1 MPLVLPEDIPAYGA
15 LKQNAF
21 IMGVDRAT
29 HQDIRPQEV
38 LLINLMPTK
47 IQTEIQILSLLA
59 NSPLQVNI
67 TLLATSSYV
76 GKNTPKSHLDRFY
89 VNFSDILGRRFDG
102 AIVTGA
108 PIEQMAFEEVKY
120 WEELVGIMGY
130 LRSHCTSTMY
140 LCWGAMA
147 GLYYFHNIPKVA
159 LGKKLFG
166 VFDHRAI
173 EADLLLNGLDDV
185 VKMPHSRYSGIDEA
199 MVRKTN
205 DLKILLAGQESG
217 ISALKDSQDVFVLGH
232 LEYARDTLQEEY
244 ERDQAKGLSIDAP
257 EHYYD
262 QNGTPMCSWR
272 SSASM
277 FFANWLNFS
286 VYQVTPFVL

>member
-1 MPLVLPEDIPAYGA
+1 MPLVLPEDIPAYSTF
-15 LKQNAF
+15 KQNAF

-47 IQTEIQILSLLA
+47 IETEIQILSLLA

-120 WEELVGIMGY
+120 WEELVGIMDY
-130 LRSHCTSTMY
+130 LKSHCTSTMY

-147 GLYYFHNIPKVA
+147 GLYYFYDIPKIA
-159 LGKKLFG
+159 LDKKLFG
-166 VFDHRAI
+166 VFDHRII

-185 VKMPHSRYSGIDEA
+185 VKMPHSRYSGIDETLA
-199 MVRKTN
+199 QKTK

-217 ISALKDSQDVFVLGH
+217 ISVLKDSQDVFVLGH
-232 LEYARDTLQEEY
+232 LEYARNTLQEEY
-244 ERDQAKGLSIDAP
+244 NRDLAKGLSINAP
-257 EHYYD
+257 EYYYD
-262 QNGTPMCSWR
+262 NNGVPVWSWR